1 MIYTAINGNSYDSA
15 TGKLVA
21 TGVGQNQTSITNQ
34 VSVSSLRSQMANGTI
49 TPAQALAQLTAGAG
63 PMTEANQNALAAAK
77 TQLFQPMT
85 INKGGQIM
93 NLNNDGSVTVQSTT
107 VNNSTTTGSGTTTS
121 TQNKTPGQA
130 TTQTVKSGDTLSQIA
145 ASNGMTTQQLIALNP
160 QISNPNMI
168 HPGDTVNLSTP
179 QGATT
184 GANINTQGNG
194 GGTQT
199 NSTTGQNGGQTG
211 SPQGSSDIPQPTP
224 TGNAALDAAQQAQY
238 DYVTGS
244 LAQGYTINPAL
255 TGSNLA
261 AMLPQFIQQTA
272 TQLEPELLQNFQS
285 EMAGVN
291 LSLNTLA
298 QQYTASQG
306 KTIQD
311 FQQSL
316 GTLRNA
322 NQWGLGGGENTVEQA
337 SANNTNRTLASL
349 DAGFANQAGGVMQAA
364 GSTLGQGVPSDFLS
378 NTGAATTPGLSGFG
392 ASSIQAPNVNPLT
405 VNLQGGNSVL
415 AGSSGQGNALNYNY
429 DPSIYKYGSIPTTFG
444 TNFGST
450 LNQLFGNYQ
459 QGVAATPTSSQTA
472 PITSSYG
479 NSLPSSP
486 TVASTPIHTLPV
498 YQGGQ
503 QMPVFGT
510 PEYYAQFR

>member
-1 MIYTAINGNSYDSA
+1 MSAITTQPTVN
-15 TGKLVA
+15 
-21 TGVGQNQTSITNQ
+21 
-34 VSVSSLRSQMANGTI
+34 VSSTISQLRSQMANGAI
-49 TPAQALAQLTAGAG
+49 TPAQAKSQL
-63 PMTEANQNALAAAK
+63 NAEITKQSTSQYGIAVQGSVVDSAMS
-77 TQLFQPMT
+77 QLFAPMT
-85 INKGGQIM
+85 INKSGQIM
-93 NLNNDGSVTVQSTT
+93 QLNGDGSVTLNSTT
-107 VNNSTTTGSGTTTS
+107 VNKSTTTGQGTTTS
-121 TQNKTPGQA
+121 TQNQTPGNA

-145 ASNGMTTQQLIALNP
+145 ASNGMTLSALEALNP
-160 QISNPNMI
+160 QITNPNMI
-168 HPGDTVNLSTP
+168 HPGDSINLS

-184 GANINTQGNG
+184 SANTNTQGNG

-199 NSTTGQNGGQTG
+199 NGTTGQNGGQTG
-211 SPQGSSDIPQPTP
+211 SPQGGSDIPQPTP

-272 TQLEPELLQNFQS
+272 AQLEPELLQNFQS

-364 GSTLGQGVPSDFLS
+364 GSALGQGVPSDFLS

-392 ASSIQAPNVNPLT
+392 ASSVQAPNVNPLT

-459 QGVAATPTSSQTA
+459 QGVAATPA
-472 PITSSYG
+472 NANPGITSSYG
-479 NSLPSSP
+479 NTLPSGAG
-486 TVASTPIHTLPV
+486 TNGYVNAQGV
-498 YQGGQ
+498 YV
-503 QMPVFGT
+503 PAT
-510 PEYYAQFR
+510 H